1 MRGTEQKT
9 HCRKFGQ
16 KFLCPSS
23 KLEINYES
31 PTHSKRNAFRAWQR
45 QRGDGNSA
53 ELVSG
58 TTQITSAPCA
68 LRNRTGFFVG
78 LIVESPGAKPDPGR
92 AISSVGRAL
101 RLHRRCREF
110 ESLIAHQHLIEK
122 NEIFLKRC
130 IYPAFRKNGFSTVSA
145 IEVAWTSACQAIG
158 PLYAK
163 LLIARSERVF

>member
-23 KLEINYES
+23 KLEITYES

-78 LIVESPGAKPDPGR
+78 LIVESPGAKPAP
-92 AISSVGRAL
+92 VGRLAQL
-101 RLHRRCREF
+101 VERFVYTEDVGSS
-110 ESLIAHQHLIEK
+110 SLSSPTIAFK
-122 NEIFLKRC
+122 NPLFLSL
-130 IYPAFRKNGFSTVSA
+130 FR
-145 IEVAWTSACQAIG
+145 IG
-158 PLYAK
+158 
-163 LLIARSERVF
+163 